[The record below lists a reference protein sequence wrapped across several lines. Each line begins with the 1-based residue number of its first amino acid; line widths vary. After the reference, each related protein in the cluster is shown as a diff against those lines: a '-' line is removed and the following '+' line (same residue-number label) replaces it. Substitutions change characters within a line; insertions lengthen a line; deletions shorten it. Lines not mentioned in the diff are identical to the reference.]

1 MNSYEFNMLVKSFMM
16 LHNKRNYLDVS
27 EISDLMRLEGIILK
41 QLRYNTVYVLD
52 TKGIARLSDDKL
64 YVLEIV

>member
-16 LHNKRNYLDVS
+16 LYNKRNYLDVN
-27 EISDLMRLEGIILK
+27 EISDFMRLQNIILK

-52 TKGIARLSDDKL
+52 TKGVARLSDDKL
-64 YVLEIV
+64 YVLDIV